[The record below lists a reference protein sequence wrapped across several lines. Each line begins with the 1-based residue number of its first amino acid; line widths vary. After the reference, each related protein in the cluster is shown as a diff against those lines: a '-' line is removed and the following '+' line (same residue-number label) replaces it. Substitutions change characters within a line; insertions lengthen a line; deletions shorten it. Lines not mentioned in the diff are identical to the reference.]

1 MKKEIEAIWDDVLL
15 KLEQEHDISSAAINA
30 WIKPLNIKEVK
41 DDQIVLSLNSN
52 FDARGIHFI
61 ESKMYDFYIS
71 LAIQDITGKKYEI
84 SFVLEEAEKKKSP
97 ASRTDT
103 QLQDSNN
110 LNPRYTFDS
119 FVVGTNNQ
127 MAHAACIAV
136 AEAPAEAYN
145 PLFLYGG
152 AGLGKTHLMH
162 SIAHFIAHYIME
174 NNSKLKVL
182 YVTSEDFTNEVINA
196 IHHNKQEELR
206 NKYRTID
213 VLLIDDIQFIIG
225 KDSTQ
230 QEFFH
235 TFNALYN
242 SKSQIIISSDKPPK
256 EIETLEERLR
266 TRFGCGLTADIQPPD
281 YETRIAILRKRAE
294 LDHIYID
301 DAIFDYI
308 ASNIKSNIRELE
320 GALNKI
326 RVYSKLEKRPIDLDL
341 AKIALKDLVD
351 NDTVVKITP
360 DLIITTVAEHFN
372 IQPADI
378 LSKKR
383 SHDIAYP
390 RQICM
395 YLCKKLTDTS
405 FVKIGEFLG
414 KRDHSTVIH
423 GSEKIEKD
431 LQKDNT
437 LSTTL
442 DIIIKKMNP
451 S

>member
-84 SFVLEEAEKKKSP
+84 SFVLEEAKKKKTP
-97 ASRTDT
+97 ASRAEA

-136 AEAPAEAYN
+136 AESPAEAYN

-162 SIAHFIAHYIME
+162 SIAHYIME

-294 LDHIYID
+294 LDRIYID

-405 FVKIGEFLG
+405 FVKIGEHLG

-431 LQKDNT
+431 LQKDSS

>member
-84 SFVLEEAEKKKSP
+84 SFVLEEAKKKKAP

-162 SIAHFIAHYIME
+162 SIAHYIME

>member
-1 MKKEIEAIWDDVLL
+1 MKKKIEAIWDDVLL

-84 SFVLEEAEKKKSP
+84 SFVLEEAKKKKAP

-162 SIAHFIAHYIME
+162 SIAHYIME

-294 LDHIYID
+294 LDHI
-301 DAIFDYI
+301 

-378 LSKKR
+378 ISKKR

-405 FVKIGEFLG
+405 FVKIGEYLG

-431 LQKDNT
+431 LQKDSS

-442 DIIIKKMNP
+442 DVIIKKMNP

>member
-71 LAIQDITGKKYEI
+71 LAIQDITGKKYGI
-84 SFVLEEAEKKKSP
+84 SFVLEEAEKKKAP
-97 ASRTDT
+97 ASRADA

-162 SIAHFIAHYIME
+162 SIAHYIME

-405 FVKIGEFLG
+405 FVKIGEYLG

>member
-1 MKKEIEAIWDDVLL
+1 
-15 KLEQEHDISSAAINA
+15 
-30 WIKPLNIKEVK
+30 
-41 DDQIVLSLNSN
+41 
-52 FDARGIHFI
+52 
-61 ESKMYDFYIS
+61 
-71 LAIQDITGKKYEI
+71 
-84 SFVLEEAEKKKSP
+84 
-97 ASRTDT
+97 
-103 QLQDSNN
+103 
-110 LNPRYTFDS
+110 
-119 FVVGTNNQ
+119 
-127 MAHAACIAV
+127 
-136 AEAPAEAYN
+136 
-145 PLFLYGG
+145 
-152 AGLGKTHLMH
+152 
-162 SIAHFIAHYIME
+162 ME

-378 LSKKR
+378 ISKKR

-405 FVKIGEFLG
+405 FVKIGEYLG

-431 LQKDNT
+431 LQRDSS

-442 DIIIKKMNP
+442 DVIIKKMNP

>member
-1 MKKEIEAIWDDVLL
+1 MKKKIEAIWDDVLL

-30 WIKPLNIKEVK
+30 WIKPLNIKEVN

-84 SFVLEEAEKKKSP
+84 SFVLEEAKKKKAP

-119 FVVGTNNQ
+119 FVGTNNQ

-162 SIAHFIAHYIME
+162 SIAHYIME

-242 SKSQIIISSDKPPK
+242 SKAS
-256 EIETLEERLR
+256 ERNRDFGR
-266 TRFGCGLTADIQPPD
+266 TFENPFWMRSYGR
-281 YETRIAILRKRAE
+281 Y
-294 LDHIYID
+294 
-301 DAIFDYI
+301 
-308 ASNIKSNIRELE
+308 
-320 GALNKI
+320 
-326 RVYSKLEKRPIDLDL
+326 
-341 AKIALKDLVD
+341 
-351 NDTVVKITP
+351 
-360 DLIITTVAEHFN
+360 
-372 IQPADI
+372 PA
-378 LSKKR
+378 
-383 SHDIAYP
+383 P
-390 RQICM
+390 
-395 YLCKKLTDTS
+395 
-405 FVKIGEFLG
+405 
-414 KRDHSTVIH
+414 
-423 GSEKIEKD
+423 
-431 LQKDNT
+431 
-437 LSTTL
+437 
-442 DIIIKKMNP
+442 
-451 S
+451 

>member
-84 SFVLEEAEKKKSP
+84 SFVLEEAEKKKAP
-97 ASRTDT
+97 ASRADA

-162 SIAHFIAHYIME
+162 SIAHYIME

-405 FVKIGEFLG
+405 FVKIGEYLG

>member
-1 MKKEIEAIWDDVLL
+1 MKKKIEAIWDDVLL

-30 WIKPLNIKEVK
+30 WIKPLNIKEVN

-84 SFVLEEAEKKKSP
+84 SFVLEEAKKKKAP

-145 PLFLYGG
+145 PLLLYGV
-152 AGLGKTHLMH
+152 AGLGKPHLMH
-162 SIAHFIAHYIME
+162 SIAHYIME

-378 LSKKR
+378 ISKKR

-405 FVKIGEFLG
+405 FVKIGEYLG

-431 LQKDNT
+431 LQRDSS

-442 DIIIKKMNP
+442 DVIIKKMNP

>member
-84 SFVLEEAEKKKSP
+84 SFVLEEAKKKKTP
-97 ASRTDT
+97 ASRTET

-162 SIAHFIAHYIME
+162 SIAHYIME

-405 FVKIGEFLG
+405 FVKIGEHLG

-431 LQKDNT
+431 LQKDSS

>member
-71 LAIQDITGKKYEI
+71 LAIQDITGKKYNI
-84 SFVLEEAEKKKSP
+84 SFVLEEAEKKQAP
-97 ASRTDT
+97 VSRADA

-162 SIAHFIAHYIME
+162 SIAHYIME

-405 FVKIGEFLG
+405 FVKIGEYLG

-431 LQKDNT
+431 LQKDSS

-442 DIIIKKMNP
+442 DVIIKKMNP

>member
-1 MKKEIEAIWDDVLL
+1 M
-15 KLEQEHDISSAAINA
+15 
-30 WIKPLNIKEVK
+30 
-41 DDQIVLSLNSN
+41 
-52 FDARGIHFI
+52 
-61 ESKMYDFYIS
+61 
-71 LAIQDITGKKYEI
+71 
-84 SFVLEEAEKKKSP
+84 
-97 ASRTDT
+97 
-103 QLQDSNN
+103 
-110 LNPRYTFDS
+110 
-119 FVVGTNNQ
+119 
-127 MAHAACIAV
+127 
-136 AEAPAEAYN
+136 
-145 PLFLYGG
+145 
-152 AGLGKTHLMH
+152 
-162 SIAHFIAHYIME
+162 
-174 NNSKLKVL
+174 
-182 YVTSEDFTNEVINA
+182 
-196 IHHNKQEELR
+196 
-206 NKYRTID
+206 
-213 VLLIDDIQFIIG
+213 
-225 KDSTQ
+225 
-230 QEFFH
+230 
-235 TFNALYN
+235 
-242 SKSQIIISSDKPPK
+242 
-256 EIETLEERLR
+256 R

-378 LSKKR
+378 ISKKR

-395 YLCKKLTDTS
+395 YQCKKLTDTS
-405 FVKIGEFLG
+405 FVKIGEYLG

-431 LQKDNT
+431 LQKDSS

-442 DIIIKKMNP
+442 DVIIKKMNP

>member
-1 MKKEIEAIWDDVLL
+1 MKKKIEAIWDDVLL

-30 WIKPLNIKEVK
+30 WIKPLNIKEVN

-162 SIAHFIAHYIME
+162 SIAHYIME

>member
-1 MKKEIEAIWDDVLL
+1 MKKKIEAIWDDVLL

-30 WIKPLNIKEVK
+30 WIKPLNIKEVN

-84 SFVLEEAEKKKSP
+84 SFVLEEAKKKKAP

-162 SIAHFIAHYIME
+162 SIAHYIME

-301 DAIFDYI
+301 AAIFDYI

-378 LSKKR
+378 ISKKR

-405 FVKIGEFLG
+405 FVKIGEYLG

-431 LQKDNT
+431 LQKNSS

-442 DIIIKKMNP
+442 DVIIKKMNP

>member
-1 MKKEIEAIWDDVLL
+1 MKKKIEAIWDDVLL

-84 SFVLEEAEKKKSP
+84 SFVLEEAKKKKAP

-162 SIAHFIAHYIME
+162 SIAHYIME

-225 KDSTQ
+225 KESTQ
-230 QEFFH
+230 EEFFH
-235 TFNALYN
+235 TFNALYEA
-242 SKSQIIISSDKPPK
+242 KKQIIISSDKPPK

-378 LSKKR
+378 ISKKR

-405 FVKIGEFLG
+405 FVKIGEYLG

-431 LQKDNT
+431 LQKDSS

-442 DIIIKKMNP
+442 DVIIKKMNP

>member
-162 SIAHFIAHYIME
+162 SIAHYIME

-281 YETRIAILRKRAE
+281 Y
-294 LDHIYID
+294 
-301 DAIFDYI
+301 
-308 ASNIKSNIRELE
+308 
-320 GALNKI
+320 
-326 RVYSKLEKRPIDLDL
+326 
-341 AKIALKDLVD
+341 
-351 NDTVVKITP
+351 
-360 DLIITTVAEHFN
+360 
-372 IQPADI
+372 
-378 LSKKR
+378 
-383 SHDIAYP
+383 
-390 RQICM
+390 
-395 YLCKKLTDTS
+395 
-405 FVKIGEFLG
+405 
-414 KRDHSTVIH
+414 
-423 GSEKIEKD
+423 
-431 LQKDNT
+431 
-437 LSTTL
+437 
-442 DIIIKKMNP
+442 
-451 S
+451 

>member
-1 MKKEIEAIWDDVLL
+1 MKKKIEAIWDDVLL

-84 SFVLEEAEKKKSP
+84 SFVLEEAKKKKAP

-162 SIAHFIAHYIME
+162 SIAHYIME

-372 IQPADI
+372 IQP
-378 LSKKR
+378 
-383 SHDIAYP
+383 
-390 RQICM
+390 
-395 YLCKKLTDTS
+395 
-405 FVKIGEFLG
+405 
-414 KRDHSTVIH
+414 
-423 GSEKIEKD
+423 EKMS
-431 LQKDNT
+431 Q
-437 LSTTL
+437 
-442 DIIIKKMNP
+442 
-451 S
+451 

>member
-84 SFVLEEAEKKKSP
+84 SFVLEEAEKKKAP
-97 ASRTDT
+97 ASRADA

-162 SIAHFIAHYIME
+162 SIAHYIME

-431 LQKDNT
+431 LQKDST

>member
-71 LAIQDITGKKYEI
+71 LAIQDITGKKYNI
-84 SFVLEEAEKKKSP
+84 SFVLEEAEKKQAP
-97 ASRTDT
+97 ASRADA

-162 SIAHFIAHYIME
+162 SIAHYIME

-405 FVKIGEFLG
+405 FVKIGEYLG

-431 LQKDNT
+431 LQKDSS

-442 DIIIKKMNP
+442 DVIIKKMNP

>member
-71 LAIQDITGKKYEI
+71 LAIQDITGKKYNI
-84 SFVLEEAEKKKSP
+84 SFVLEETEKKQAP
-97 ASRTDT
+97 ASRADA

-162 SIAHFIAHYIME
+162 SIAHYIME

-405 FVKIGEFLG
+405 FVKIGEYLG

-431 LQKDNT
+431 LQKDSS

-442 DIIIKKMNP
+442 DVIIKKMNP

>member
-1 MKKEIEAIWDDVLL
+1 
-15 KLEQEHDISSAAINA
+15 
-30 WIKPLNIKEVK
+30 
-41 DDQIVLSLNSN
+41 
-52 FDARGIHFI
+52 
-61 ESKMYDFYIS
+61 
-71 LAIQDITGKKYEI
+71 
-84 SFVLEEAEKKKSP
+84 
-97 ASRTDT
+97 
-103 QLQDSNN
+103 
-110 LNPRYTFDS
+110 
-119 FVVGTNNQ
+119 
-127 MAHAACIAV
+127 
-136 AEAPAEAYN
+136 
-145 PLFLYGG
+145 
-152 AGLGKTHLMH
+152 
-162 SIAHFIAHYIME
+162 
-174 NNSKLKVL
+174 
-182 YVTSEDFTNEVINA
+182 
-196 IHHNKQEELR
+196 
-206 NKYRTID
+206 

-378 LSKKR
+378 ISKKR

-405 FVKIGEFLG
+405 FVKIGEYLG

-431 LQKDNT
+431 LQKDSS

-442 DIIIKKMNP
+442 DVIIKKMNP

>member
-84 SFVLEEAEKKKSP
+84 SFVLEEAEKKKTP
-97 ASRTDT
+97 ASRRDA

-162 SIAHFIAHYIME
+162 SIAHYIME

-308 ASNIKSNIRELE
+308 AFNIKSNIRELE

>member
-84 SFVLEEAEKKKSP
+84 SFVLEEAEKKKTP
-97 ASRTDT
+97 ASRRDA

-162 SIAHFIAHYIME
+162 SIAHYIME

>member
-84 SFVLEEAEKKKSP
+84 SFVLEEAKKKKAP

-162 SIAHFIAHYIME
+162 SIAHYIME

-378 LSKKR
+378 ISKKR

-405 FVKIGEFLG
+405 FVKIGEYLG

-431 LQKDNT
+431 LQRDSS

-442 DIIIKKMNP
+442 DVIIKKMNP

>member
-162 SIAHFIAHYIME
+162 SIAHYIME

>member
-1 MKKEIEAIWDDVLL
+1 MKKKIEAIWDDVLL

-41 DDQIVLSLNSN
+41 DDQIFLSLNSN
-52 FDARGIHFI
+52 NDDRGINFI

-84 SFVLEEAEKKKSP
+84 SFVLEEAKKKKAP

-162 SIAHFIAHYIME
+162 SIAHYIME

-378 LSKKR
+378 ISKKR

-405 FVKIGEFLG
+405 FVKIGEYLG

-431 LQKDNT
+431 LQKDSS

-442 DIIIKKMNP
+442 DVIIKKMNP